1 MTGVRLRYSIYDPA
15 QRVYLRRLERP
26 TGDSAQ
32 TVTEWTRK
40 PAQAMRFPGA
50 KSAAAVAR
58 LLGCVVKNA
67 KGEIIG

>member
-1 MTGVRLRYSIYDPA
+1 MMKLRYSVYDA
-15 QRVYLRRLERP
+15 ANLVYLKRLERP
-26 TGDSAQ
+26 TGGSA

-58 LLGCVVKNA
+58 LLGCVVMNA